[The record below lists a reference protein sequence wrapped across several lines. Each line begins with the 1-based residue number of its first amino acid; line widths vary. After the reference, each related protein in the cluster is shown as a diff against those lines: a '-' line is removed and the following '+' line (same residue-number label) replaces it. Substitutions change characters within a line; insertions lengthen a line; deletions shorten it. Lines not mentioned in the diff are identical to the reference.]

1 MLYLGKSRID
11 LATFSLNILNHDN
24 ATHLPV
30 SYLENKSLCFSGK
43 VRAMKHFA
51 GLLYDY
57 TVFWKLKIFKVT
69 SCVLLLAFVSIS
81 P

>member
-11 LATFSLNILNHDN
+11 LATFSLIILNHNN
-24 ATHLPV
+24 ATYLAV

-51 GLLYDY
+51 GNLEIENIQSNKLCFTTCFSVHKPLVLALL
-57 TVFWKLKIFKVT
+57 
-69 SCVLLLAFVSIS
+69 
-81 P
+81 